1 MTDWTAVHEKAV
13 AAFAEGWARPR
24 PQAWDALLAEDVE
37 LNQPMVPPTRGRQG
51 WGREAER
58 LLGFLP
64 DLRGVVLSWAG
75 REDRLFIELRL
86 SGTLRRQAA
95 RLPGRGRAVAERRRP
110 RDAPGLLLR
119 LDAGGDGRRRPARR
133 VARLV
138 AVRPG
143 PPHRTTP
150 LATVI
155 SRSPTP
161 ALSGVDQR

>member
-13 AAFAEGWARPR
+13 AAFAEGWARPH

-64 DLRGVVLSWAG
+64 DLRGEVLSWAG

-86 SGTLRRQAA
+86 SGTLRGKPLAF
-95 RLPGRGRAVAERRRP
+95 RAVDELWLTADGRVTRRDSFFDSMPVAMAVAGRP
-110 RDAPGLLLR
+110 GAWPAWWRSGLGPLI
-119 LDAGGDGRRRPARR
+119 GRRRLRR
-133 VARLV
+133 
-138 AVRPG
+138 
-143 PPHRTTP
+143 
-150 LATVI
+150 
-155 SRSPTP
+155 
-161 ALSGVDQR
+161 